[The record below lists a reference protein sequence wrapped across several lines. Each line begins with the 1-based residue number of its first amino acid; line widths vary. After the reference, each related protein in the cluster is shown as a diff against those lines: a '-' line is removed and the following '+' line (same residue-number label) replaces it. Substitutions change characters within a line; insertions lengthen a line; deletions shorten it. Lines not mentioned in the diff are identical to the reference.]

1 MIQGRLF
8 LSRGAP
14 SRSPAEGSHARCFE
28 QQARGCLKATLA
40 SLLLPMLL
48 VACASSSPPQF
59 LSGADMVY
67 PPDAKAEGIEGYV
80 VVSYDVT
87 AEGMV
92 VNAEV
97 VEAEPEGVF
106 EEAALASIV
115 QWRFRAAMVDG
126 KSVET
131 PGVVSTLRFKLEEED
146 EYAEY

>member
-1 MIQGRLF
+1 MSVIQRRL
-8 LSRGAP
+8 
-14 SRSPAEGSHARCFE
+14 RCFE
-28 QQARGCLKATLA
+28 HRCLKAILA

-106 EEAALASIV
+106 EGAALASIV